1 MTLFPFFEDIEN
13 KNILIV
19 GGGKVACE
27 KYDKLKMFTNRIK
40 VVAQETQLS
49 GEFVYKKSFEDS
61 DLEDIDICIVATSDR
76 ELNRNIASLC
86 NAKAIKVN
94 VVDHKELCSFI
105 FPSLVKKGNLCIG
118 ISTSGSSPIYS
129 KPLREQIEQCIPDD
143 IEMVL
148 DRMEGLRKKVP
159 EEVSKQ
165 SDRAK
170 LYKKLL
176 LKLLDGTACSDE
188 ELIHELLEK

>member
-1 MTLFPFFEDIEN
+1 
-13 KNILIV
+13 
-19 GGGKVACE
+19 
-27 KYDKLKMFTNRIK
+27 
-40 VVAQETQLS
+40 
-49 GEFVYKKSFEDS
+49 
-61 DLEDIDICIVATSDR
+61 
-76 ELNRNIASLC
+76 
-86 NAKAIKVN
+86 
-94 VVDHKELCSFI
+94 
-105 FPSLVKKGNLCIG
+105 
-118 ISTSGSSPIYS
+118 
-129 KPLREQIEQCIPDD
+129 
-143 IEMVL
+143 MVL

>member
-49 GEFVYKKSFEDS
+49 GDFVYKKSFEDS

-94 VVDHKELCSFI
+94 VVDGKNTE
-105 FPSLVKKGNLCIG
+105 KGEV
-118 ISTSGSSPIYS
+118 ISRQYHHGRCDVGSPWA
-129 KPLREQIEQCIPDD
+129 C
-143 IEMVL
+143 
-148 DRMEGLRKKVP
+148 
-159 EEVSKQ
+159 
-165 SDRAK
+165 
-170 LYKKLL
+170 
-176 LKLLDGTACSDE
+176 GTAFDV
-188 ELIHELLEK
+188 LE